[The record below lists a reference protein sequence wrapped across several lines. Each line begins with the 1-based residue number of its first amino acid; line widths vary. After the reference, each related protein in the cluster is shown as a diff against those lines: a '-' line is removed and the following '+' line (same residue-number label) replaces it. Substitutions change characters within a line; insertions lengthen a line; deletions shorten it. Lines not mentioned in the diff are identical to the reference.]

1 MKTVN
6 VKDISDNISNKNKNS
21 FLGKFFK
28 KNVLKKF
35 NQLENGYI
43 KIIDGDDIFEVGDNK
58 NNLKCEIN
66 IHSIDF
72 YVFLGSGGLLGATEA
87 YAAGLWSCSDLVI
100 LTQIMV
106 RNQNLMSN
114 LDSGIAKLIVPI
126 NKLIHYT
133 KRNTVLGSKKNILA
147 HYDLGNDFYQLWLDQ
162 TMTYSCGYF
171 ENKNT
176 SLKDASIKKLDMIC
190 KKLKLNDK
198 DSVLEIGTGWGSFA
212 IHAAKNYGC
221 KITTTTISDEQY
233 RYAKNLIE
241 ELNLSHLITLI
252 KKDYRHL
259 KGKYDKIASIE
270 MIEAVGHKNVP
281 AFFSKVSSLLK
292 DGGLFAMQ
300 GITYNDQ
307 KFDIYKNSVD
317 FINKYIFPGSCLI
330 SIAQVSEIV
339 KTKTNFD
346 FVDLEDITKHYATT
360 LNIWR
365 ANFLEKS
372 KEVKQLG
379 FSDTFIRLWEFYF
392 TYCEAGFLEKN
403 IGDYQFLFSKQQEY

>member
-6 VKDISDNISNKNKNS
+6 IKDISDNISNKNKNS
-21 FLGKFFK
+21 FLGIFFK

-43 KIIDGDDIFEVGDNK
+43 KIIDGKDIFEVGDNK

-66 IHSIDF
+66 INSIDF

-87 YAAGLWSCSDLVI
+87 YAAGLWSCTDLVALI
-100 LTQIMV
+100 QIMV
-106 RNQNLMSN
+106 RNQKLMSN
-114 LDSGIAKLIVPI
+114 LDSGIAKLIIPI

-147 HYDLGNDFYQLWLDQ
+147 HYDLGNDFYQLWLDK

-176 SLKDASIKKLDMIC
+176 SLEDASIKKLDMIC
-190 KKLKLNDK
+190 KKLNLNDK

-212 IHAAKNYGC
+212 IHAATNYGC

-233 RYAKNLIE
+233 NYAKNLIE
-241 ELNLSHLITLI
+241 ELNLTHLITLI

-259 KGKYDKIASIE
+259 DGKYDKIASIE

-281 AFFSKVSSLLK
+281 AFFSKVSSLLRE
-292 DGGLFAMQ
+292 GGLFAMQ

-346 FVDLEDITKHYATT
+346 FIDLEDITKHYATT

-365 ANFLEKS
+365 ENFLKQT
-372 KEVKQLG
+372 KEIKELG
-379 FSDTFIRLWEFYF
+379 FSDAFIRLWEFYF
-392 TYCEAGFLEKN
+392 IYCEAGFLEKN

>member
-21 FLGKFFK
+21 FLGIFFK

-43 KIIDGDDIFEVGDNK
+43 KIIDGKDIFEVGDNK

-66 IHSIDF
+66 INSIDF

-87 YAAGLWSCSDLVI
+87 YAAGLWSCTDLVALI
-100 LTQIMV
+100 QIMV
-106 RNQNLMSN
+106 RNQKLMSN
-114 LDSGIAKLIVPI
+114 LDSGIAKLIIPI

-147 HYDLGNDFYQLWLDQ
+147 HYDLGNNFYQLWLDK

-171 ENKNT
+171 EDKNT
-176 SLKDASIKKLDMIC
+176 SLEDASIKKLDMIC
-190 KKLKLNDK
+190 KKLNLSDK

-212 IHAAKNYGC
+212 IHAATNYGC

-233 RYAKNLIE
+233 NYAKNLIE
-241 ELNLSHLITLI
+241 ELKLTHLITLI
-252 KKDYRHL
+252 KKDYRNL
-259 KGKYDKIASIE
+259 DGKYDKIASIE

-281 AFFSKVSSLLK
+281 AFFSKVSSLLRE
-292 DGGLFAMQ
+292 GGLFAMQ

-346 FVDLEDITKHYATT
+346 FIDLEDITKHYATT

-365 ANFLEKS
+365 ENFLKQT
-372 KEVKQLG
+372 KEIKELG
-379 FSDTFIRLWEFYF
+379 FSDAFIRLWEFYF
-392 TYCEAGFLEKN
+392 IYCEAGFLEKN

>member
-6 VKDISDNISNKNKNS
+6 IKDISDNISNKNKNS
-21 FLGKFFK
+21 FLGIFFK

-43 KIIDGDDIFEVGDNK
+43 KIIDGKNIFEVGDNK

-66 IHSIDF
+66 INSIDF

-87 YAAGLWSCSDLVI
+87 YAAGLWSCTDLVA

-106 RNQNLMSN
+106 RNQKLMSN
-114 LDSGIAKLIVPI
+114 LDSGIAKLIIPI

-147 HYDLGNDFYQLWLDQ
+147 HYDLGNDFYQLWLDK

-176 SLKDASIKKLDMIC
+176 SLEDASIKKLDMIC
-190 KKLKLNDK
+190 KKLNLNDK

-212 IHAAKNYGC
+212 IHAATNYGC

-233 RYAKNLIE
+233 NYAKNLIE
-241 ELNLSHLITLI
+241 ELKLTHLITLI
-252 KKDYRHL
+252 KKDYRNL
-259 KGKYDKIASIE
+259 DGKYDKIASIE

-281 AFFSKVSSLLK
+281 AFFSKVSSLLRE
-292 DGGLFAMQ
+292 GGLFAMQ

-346 FVDLEDITKHYATT
+346 FIDLEDITKHYATT

-365 ANFLEKS
+365 ENFLKQT
-372 KEVKQLG
+372 KEIKELG
-379 FSDTFIRLWEFYF
+379 FSDAFIRLWEFYF
-392 TYCEAGFLEKN
+392 IYCEAGFLEKN